1 MNAAHA
7 GGTTTDR
14 PPTDTSPSLAC
25 FSAWA
30 PATPSYQTSM
40 RFLCL
45 SLGLFLLCG
54 CDRPK
59 PMPESENA
67 VTAFALQHFVDGDE
81 ISGAVTAIVGPD
93 GLIAVEAF
101 GLADIAGK
109 RSMGKDSMFWI
120 ASMTKP
126 MTAIGVMML
135 VEEGKVKLDDPLE
148 KYVPEFKGIQ
158 VKTPQGLV
166 APKRL
171 VTVKDLLTHVSGVDT
186 GALTPAGAPIDTIP
200 LAEMAAAY
208 AKKPLTGEPGAK
220 WSYNNNAI
228 NLLGRI
234 IEVAGGKPYAEF
246 MDERLFEPLGM
257 ENTTFWPNPDQ
268 LDVLAKPYA
277 KDKESGALVEAK
289 NTRFSEPLHDPKRT
303 PFPAGG
309 LYSCARDLGQLY
321 QMLLNEGQLGGKRY
335 LKAATLKQMT
345 TNQLGDLPKVSFAP
359 GMHMGLG
366 FHVVG
371 APQEVTESLSAGT
384 YGHGGA
390 FGTQAWIDPVKK
402 RAYVLLI
409 QRTDL
414 KNSDQS
420 EIRREFQ
427 KAAKEAYAR

>member
-1 MNAAHA
+1 
-7 GGTTTDR
+7 
-14 PPTDTSPSLAC
+14 
-25 FSAWA
+25 
-30 PATPSYQTSM
+30 M
-40 RFLCL
+40 RFLSL

-81 ISGAVTAIVGPD
+81 ISGAVTAVVGPD

-101 GLADIAGK
+101 GLADVAAK
-109 RSMGKDSMFWI
+109 RSMSKDSMFWI

-158 VKTPQGLV
+158 VKTAQGLV
-166 APKRL
+166 APKRP
-171 VTVKDLLTHVSGVDT
+171 VTVKDLLTHTSGIDT
-186 GALTPAGAPIDTIP
+186 GALTPSGAPVDTLP

-208 AKKPLTGEPGAK
+208 AKKPLTDQPGAK

-309 LYSCARDLGQLY
+309 LYSCAKDLGQLY

-366 FHVVG
+366 FHIV
-371 APQEVTESLSAGT
+371 AQPQEVTESLSAGT

-414 KNSDQS
+414 KNSDGS
-420 EIRREFQ
+420 DIRREFQ

>member
-1 MNAAHA
+1 M
-7 GGTTTDR
+7 R
-14 PPTDTSPSLAC
+14 LLSL
-25 FSAWA
+25 
-30 PATPSYQTSM
+30 
-40 RFLCL
+40 L
-45 SLGLFLLCG
+45 LGLFLLTG
-54 CDRPK
+54 CDREK
-59 PMPESENA
+59 PMPDNENA
-67 VTAFALQHFVDGDE
+67 VTAFALQHFVDNDV
-81 ISGAVTAIVGPD
+81 IPGAVTAVVGPD
-93 GLIAVEAF
+93 GIIAIEAF
-101 GLADIAGK
+101 GLADVAKK
-109 RSMGKDSMFWI
+109 RSMSKDSIFWI

-126 MTAIGVMML
+126 MTAMGVMML

-158 VKTPQGLV
+158 VKTAQGLV

-171 VTVKDLLTHVSGVDT
+171 VTVKDLLTHTSGIDT
-186 GALTPAGAPIDTIP
+186 GAVTPSGAPVDTLP
-200 LAEMAAAY
+200 LAQMAAAY
-208 AKKPLTGEPGAK
+208 AKKPLTDQPGAK

-257 ENTTFWPNPDQ
+257 DNTTFWPNPDQ
-268 LDVLAKPYA
+268 LDVIAKPYSQS
-277 KDKESGALVEAK
+277 KENGELVEAK
-289 NTRFSEPLHDPKRT
+289 NSRFSEPLHDQKRT
-303 PFPAGG
+303 ALASGG
-309 LYSCARDLGQLY
+309 LFSCAKDLGKLY
-321 QMLLNEGQLGGKRY
+321 QMLLNEGQLNGKRY

-359 GMHMGLG
+359 GMQMGLG

-371 APQEVTESLSAGT
+371 VPQDVTESLSAGT

-420 EIRREFQ
+420 DIRREFQ
-427 KAAKEAYAR
+427 KAAKEAYAK

>member
-1 MNAAHA
+1 M
-7 GGTTTDR
+7 
-14 PPTDTSPSLAC
+14 TSAL
-25 FSAWA
+25 FSAWGRG
-30 PATPSYQTSM
+30 TSGYEGAM
-40 RFLCL
+40 RFLSIL
-45 SLGLFLLCG
+45 LGLLLLTG
-54 CDRPK
+54 CDRDK
-59 PMPESENA
+59 PMPDNENA
-67 VTAFALQHFVDGDE
+67 VTAFALQHFIDGDE
-81 ISGAVTAIVGPD
+81 ISGAVTAVVGPD

-101 GLADIAGK
+101 GLADIAKK

-126 MTAIGVMML
+126 MTAMGVMML
-135 VEEGKVKLDDPLE
+135 VEEGKVQLDDPLE
-148 KYVPEFKGIQ
+148 KFVPEFKGIQ
-158 VKTPQGLV
+158 VKTAQGLV
-166 APKRL
+166 APQRL
-171 VTVKDLLTHVSGVDT
+171 VTVKNLLTHTSGIDT
-186 GALTPAGAPIDTIP
+186 GAVTPAGAPIDTVP

-208 AKKPLTGEPGAK
+208 AKKPLTDQPGAK
-220 WSYNNNAI
+220 WTYNNNAI

-234 IEVAGGKPYAEF
+234 IEIAGGKPYADF
-246 MDERLFEPLGM
+246 MQERLFDPLGM
-257 ENTTFWPNPDQ
+257 ENTTFWPSPDH
-268 LDVLAKPYA
+268 LDVAAKPYS
-277 KDKESGALVEAK
+277 KSKETGALVEAR

-309 LYSCARDLGQLY
+309 LFSCAKDLGRLY
-321 QMLLNEGQLGGKRY
+321 QMLLNDGELDGRRY

-345 TNQLGDLPKVSFAP
+345 SNQLGDLPKVSFAP

-366 FHVVG
+366 FHVV
-371 APQEVTESLSAGT
+371 AQPQEVTESLSVGT

-420 EIRREFQ
+420 DIRREFQ